1 MPERSF
7 MEPSL
12 LAGWDNFFVIA
23 GSSAAALTGLTFIVI
38 TLAGQDH
45 RVSANGLG
53 AFVTPTI
60 VHFSMVLVVSAYLSM
75 PHQTALTLDIGTFA
89 AGILGLIY
97 ITVIIVRFRRMV
109 PNYVPVIEDWV
120 WNVVLP
126 FIAYGTA
133 LTVAII
139 GWTGRH
145 TSVHALAAC
154 LVLLMLIGIHNA
166 WDIAVWNTIRLPLD
180 KANAPEK

>member
-1 MPERSF
+1 
-7 MEPSL
+7 
-12 LAGWDNFFVIA
+12 
-23 GSSAAALTGLTFIVI
+23 
-38 TLAGQDH
+38 
-45 RVSANGLG
+45 
-53 AFVTPTI
+53 
-60 VHFSMVLVVSAYLSM
+60 
-75 PHQTALTLDIGTFA
+75 
-89 AGILGLIY
+89 
-97 ITVIIVRFRRMV
+97 MV